1 MSKLSDHSRELERA
15 RDIRAA
21 ARDLVELLEDYYFV
35 ADDEELAALN
45 RIRALVGLE
54 PQKPKERR

>member
-15 RDIRAA
+15 RDIRVA
-21 ARDLVELLEDYYFV
+21 ARDLVELLEDYYFH
-35 ADDEELAALN
+35 ADDPELAAIN
-45 RIRALVGLE
+45 RVRRLLEME